1 MKPAKPANE
10 SARLHLLHRLNIL
23 DTAQEAVYDTL
34 TELACLICDCSNAA
48 LTLIAEDYQWIK
60 AATGPIAPPLSR
72 DNSFCA
78 HTILTPDQIT
88 YAPNTLLDARFADN
102 PLSQQLIG
110 SYTAVPLCPETGV
123 AVGALCVF
131 DTEPKPL
138 TEQQRRGLQLLA
150 KQATELLQSRLLHES
165 LKQQSEQLEHERHR
179 LDAIIRGT
187 NLGTWEWRIDTG
199 FTEFNGHWYNILG
212 LNPDMPTNID
222 TWRLLLHPDDVPST
236 QQLLEQH
243 FRGDTAIYDAKF
255 RMRHTQGH
263 WIWVHAVGKVMTY
276 GEDGS
281 PRLMFGT
288 HRDISIDQARDIE
301 REQSR
306 SWLQA
311 VINSSTEAALISTD
325 NHGVIQLFNTGAER
339 MLGYSAD
346 DVVGKSSPALFHD
359 PAEIQR
365 RAGQLSAEYEK
376 AIDGFDVFVYKA
388 KQGISETRQWTFVC
402 RSGERKQVRLSVSA
416 IRGEQGDVRGFLGV
430 AIDITQLEQL
440 HHALLL
446 SEQRHRSMLENLPGV
461 VYRCIND
468 SKWTMLFISDEVQKL
483 TGYPAK
489 DFIRNK
495 AISFAELTL
504 AEDTERVR
512 QVVNQDLAQQAQFTV
527 EYRIRHA
534 NGSVRFIQELGRGIY
549 DASGNLLYIDG
560 FIWDVTE
567 RRETEKALRA
577 GEKKLT
583 SLYQL
588 APLGIVL
595 SNIRQGQI
603 LTANPQLQTMIGSV
617 EPPSHL
623 EQVVVLSPNQQQ
635 DRLAKLLQTGS
646 YGPCEI
652 ELLQANGHSLPVVLS
667 EILLDTDADDLQVWT
682 LLQDISERKRIETM
696 KNQFVSMVSHE
707 LRTPLTA
714 ISGAL
719 GLVTAGA
726 LGPVGDAMAQMLD
739 IAHDNSKKLTQLIN
753 DLLDIDKL
761 VAGKMTFDMQA
772 HRLHDLLDTSIR
784 HNQPYADHYQ
794 IQLQFHAGD
803 DAMVTLDNLRFQQVL
818 SNLLSNAVKFSPSGG
833 LVRIHTKRIGD
844 QIRISVIDQGP
855 GIPLAFRERIFEK
868 FSQADSADARSKGG
882 TGLGLAIVRE
892 LTQRMGGQIFFDSE
906 EGIGTQFHLEFP
918 ASAIACPVE
927 KHPLLLIEDE
937 PQIASLLSQLLTR
950 AGYQVHHAAN
960 LQQADLLLAQQP
972 IELLTL
978 DLHLPDGFAGDWLLH
993 RRAQPDG
1000 FELPVL
1006 VISLDSPEQHPNLHA
1021 LSGVQWLQKPI
1032 EPSQL
1037 SEKLAL
1043 LQRRVQSV

>member
-10 SARLHLLHRLNIL
+10 SARLHLLHRLNLL
-23 DTAQEAVYDTL
+23 DTSQEAVYDSL

-48 LTLIAEDYQWIK
+48 LTLIAEDHQWTK
-60 AATGPIAPPLSR
+60 AATGTLPPTVSR
-72 DNSFCA
+72 DHSFCA
-78 HTILTPDQIT
+78 HTILTPDEIT
-88 YAPNTLLDARFADN
+88 YAPNTLLDPRFADN
-102 PLSQQLIG
+102 PLSKEWIG
-110 SYTAVPLCPETGV
+110 SYTGVPLCPEAGV

-131 DTEPKPL
+131 DPTPKPL
-138 TEQQRRGLQLLA
+138 TDHQRRGLQLLA
-150 KQATELLQSRLLHES
+150 KQATELLQSRLLQES
-165 LKQQSEQLEHERHR
+165 VKQQSEQLERERHR

-199 FTEFNGHWYNILG
+199 YTEFNGHWYHILG
-212 LNPDMPTNID
+212 LNPDMPTCID
-222 TWRLLLHPDDVPST
+222 TWRQLLHPDDVTWT
-236 QQLLEQH
+236 QHLLEQH
-243 FRGDTAIYDAKF
+243 FRGDSEFYDAKF

-263 WIWVHAVGKVMTY
+263 WIWVHAVGKVLTFSS
-276 GEDGS
+276 DGS
-281 PRLMFGT
+281 PQWMFGT
-288 HRDISIDQARDIE
+288 HRDISIEQAREIE

-311 VINSSTEAALISTD
+311 VIDSSTEAALISTD
-325 NHGVIQLFNTGAER
+325 IHGVIQLFNTGAER
-339 MLGYSAD
+339 MLGYPAE
-346 DVVGKSSPALFHD
+346 DVVGKCSPALFHD
-359 PAEIQR
+359 PAEVQR
-365 RAGQLSAEYEK
+365 RAGQLSAEYEH
-376 AIDGFDVFVYKA
+376 AIEGFDVFVYKA
-388 KQGISETRQWTFVC
+388 KRGISETRQWTYIC
-402 RSGERKQVRLSVSA
+402 RHGERKQVRLSVSA

-468 SKWTMLFISDEVQKL
+468 SNWTMLFISDEVQKL

-495 AISFAELTL
+495 QISFAELTL
-504 AEDTERVR
+504 PEDSERVR
-512 QVVNQDLAQQAQFTV
+512 HVVNQDLEQQAQFTV

-534 NGSVRFIQELGRGIY
+534 NGSVRYIQELGRGIY

-567 RRETEKALRA
+567 RREVEKALRT

-595 SNIRQGQI
+595 SNISKGQI
-603 LTANPQLQTMIGSV
+603 LAANPQLHALIGSV
-617 EPPSHL
+617 VPPSQL
-623 EQVVVLSPNQQQ
+623 EQVVVLSPVQQQ
-635 DRLAKLLQTGS
+635 DRLAKLLQTGA

-652 ELLQANGHSLPVVLS
+652 ELLQANGHSLSVVLS
-667 EILLDTDADDLQVWT
+667 EILLDTDPDDLQVWT

-726 LGPVGDAMAQMLD
+726 LGPVGDAMAQMLN

-761 VAGKMTFDMQA
+761 VAGKMTFDMQT
-772 HRLHDLLDTSIR
+772 HRLHELLETSIR

-794 IQLQFHAGD
+794 ILLQLHAGD
-803 DAMVTLDNLRFQQVL
+803 DALVTLDNLRFQQVL
-818 SNLLSNAVKFSPSGG
+818 SNLLSNAVKFSPTGG
-833 LVRIHTKRIGD
+833 RVLIKTRLLGD
-844 QIRISVIDQGP
+844 QVRISVIDQGP

-892 LTQRMGGQIFFDSE
+892 LTQRMGGHITFDTE
-906 EGIGTQFHLEFP
+906 EGIGTQFHLDFP
-918 ASAIACPVE
+918 ATAIAFTVE
-927 KHPLLLIEDE
+927 KNQVLLVEDE
-937 PQIASLLSQLLTR
+937 PQIARLLTQLLTR
-950 AGYQVHHAAN
+950 AGYQVHHAAS
-960 LQQADLLLAQQP
+960 LQQAECLLTQHS
-972 IELLTL
+972 ISLLTL
-978 DLHLPDGFAGDWLLH
+978 DLFLPDGFAGDWLLQ
-993 RRAQPDG
+993 RKTQPLGLDI
-1000 FELPVL
+1000 PVL
-1006 VISLDSPEQHPNLHA
+1006 VVSLDTPEQHPALAA
-1021 LSGVQWLQKPI
+1021 LSNLEWLQKPI
-1032 EPSQL
+1032 EPKELHQ
-1037 SEKLAL
+1037 KIAL
-1043 LQRRVQSV
+1043 LKRQHQSA